1 MIDALRDDRAFIV
14 KAKRAEFILRKRQK
28 PFAVPPP
35 FGVVSALVRRPSAQ
49 VTPAFLFLRDKLV
62 RPAKTVGVIRQIRA
76 PIRPTEPFQSSGHRI
91 ALPNPKSRRGRGRKP
106 PAHTNWTGA
115 RLSTLLAYH
124 GTTMIFY
131 TFPSRSCFRMKK
143 NRRRIA

>member
-14 KAKRAEFILRKRQK
+14 KSKRAEFVLRKRQK
-28 PFAVPPP
+28 PLAVPPP
-35 FGVVSALVRRPSAQ
+35 FRIVPALGRRPPPQ
-49 VTPAFLFLRDKLV
+49 VAPAFFFLRNKLV
-62 RPAKTVGVIRQIRA
+62 YPAKTIWVIRQIRT
-76 PIRPTEPFQSSGHRI
+76 PIRPAEPFQSLGHRI